1 MTLVGAGQS
10 LVESTQALGAALTW
24 LTWLTFFRH
33 LSSSRR
39 RRRCDDFGQQFNLEN
54 QIGRRRR
61 RRKKSVDMM
70 IYDDGGQDDDDDVM
84 IHDDEGSVACEASN
98 EVNSSTNDANND

>member
-1 MTLVGAGQS
+1 M
-10 LVESTQALGAALTW
+10 
-24 LTWLTFFRH
+24 
-33 LSSSRR
+33 
-39 RRRCDDFGQQFNLEN
+39 
-54 QIGRRRR
+54 
-61 RRKKSVDMM
+61 DMM